1 MAASKLT
8 PKAFPGILK
17 PYIKT
22 NKLAANLCCCQG
34 GGSLKPDS
42 GTEGFVRNRL
52 KGAAIVGQRILI
64 VDDKPD
70 IRDSICEY
78 MRIAGF
84 EAESAASAEA
94 ALDRI
99 RQAPFDVMIADIA
112 MPGLGGLELTR
123 LVKRD
128 HCADVIVMTG
138 YAQNYSYEDAINI
151 GASDFVI
158 KPVRYEELLLRVRR
172 VLRERELTDERN
184 RMLEKLQ
191 RLAITDGLTTLFNS
205 RHFYTQLELEA
216 DRSIRYKH
224 PLALLLIDIDRFKEF
239 NDTFGHLEGDK
250 VLMRFSQILKSC
262 LRANDSAYRYGGEEF
277 TVILPETAAEE
288 ARTVAQRIRVALEAE
303 RFSPPPGQ
311 PVSKTI
317 SIGVTEYASMEDMTT
332 FIRRADEAMYVSKQN
347 GRNRVSVLAPPPAR
361 ISNSTV

>member
-1 MAASKLT
+1 M
-8 PKAFPGILK
+8 
-17 PYIKT
+17 
-22 NKLAANLCCCQG
+22 
-34 GGSLKPDS
+34 
-42 GTEGFVRNRL
+42 
-52 KGAAIVGQRILI
+52 GQRILI
-64 VDDKPD
+64 VDDKTD
-70 IRDSICEY
+70 IRDSMCEY
-78 MRIAGF
+78 MRMAGF
-84 EAESAASAEA
+84 AAESAGSAEA
-94 ALDRI
+94 ALVLI
-99 RQAPFDVMIADIA
+99 REAPFDVMVADIE

-128 HCADVIVMTG
+128 SGTDVIVMTG
-138 YAQNYSYEDAINI
+138 YTQNYSYEDAINI

-172 VLRERELTDERN
+172 VLRERGLTEERN

-205 RHFYTQLELEA
+205 RHFYSQLELEA

-239 NDTFGHLEGDK
+239 NDSYGHLEGDK
-250 VLMRFSQILKSC
+250 VLVRFSQILKSC

-288 ARTVAQRIRVALEAE
+288 ARTVAQRIRAALEAE
-303 RFSPPPGQ
+303 RFLPAPGH
-311 PVSKTI
+311 PVSRTI
-317 SIGVTEYASMEDMTT
+317 SIGVTEYSPMEDMTA

-347 GRNRVSVLAPPPAR
+347 GRNRVSVLAPPTAR
-361 ISNSTV
+361 ISNSGV

>member
-1 MAASKLT
+1 M
-8 PKAFPGILK
+8 
-17 PYIKT
+17 
-22 NKLAANLCCCQG
+22 
-34 GGSLKPDS
+34 
-42 GTEGFVRNRL
+42 
-52 KGAAIVGQRILI
+52 GQRILI

-70 IRDSICEY
+70 IRDSMCEY
-78 MRIAGF
+78 MRMAGF
-84 EAESAASAEA
+84 AAESAGSAEA
-94 ALDRI
+94 ALVLI
-99 RQAPFDVMIADIA
+99 REAPFDVMVADIE

-128 HCADVIVMTG
+128 SGTDVIVMTG
-138 YAQNYSYEDAINI
+138 YTQNYSYEDAINI

-172 VLRERELTDERN
+172 VLRERGLTQERN

-205 RHFYTQLELEA
+205 RHFYSQLELEA

-239 NDTFGHLEGDK
+239 NDSYGHLEGDK
-250 VLMRFSQILKSC
+250 VLVRFSQILKSC

-288 ARTVAQRIRVALEAE
+288 ARTVAQRIRVALETE
-303 RFSPPPGQ
+303 RFQ
-311 PVSKTI
+311 PAPECQVSRTI
-317 SIGVTEYASMEDMTT
+317 SIGVTEYSPMEDMTA

-347 GRNRVSVLAPPPAR
+347 GRNRVSVIAPPAAR
-361 ISNSTV
+361 ISNSGP

>member
-1 MAASKLT
+1 M
-8 PKAFPGILK
+8 
-17 PYIKT
+17 
-22 NKLAANLCCCQG
+22 
-34 GGSLKPDS
+34 
-42 GTEGFVRNRL
+42 
-52 KGAAIVGQRILI
+52 GQRILI
-64 VDDKPD
+64 VDDKTD
-70 IRDSICEY
+70 IRDSMCEY
-78 MRIAGF
+78 MRMAGF
-84 EAESAASAEA
+84 AAESAGSAEA
-94 ALDRI
+94 ALVLI
-99 RQAPFDVMIADIA
+99 REALFDVMVADIE

-128 HCADVIVMTG
+128 SGTDVIVMTG
-138 YAQNYSYEDAINI
+138 YTQNYSYEDAINI

-172 VLRERELTDERN
+172 VLRERGLTEERN

-205 RHFYTQLELEA
+205 RHFYSQLELEA

-239 NDTFGHLEGDK
+239 NDSYGHLEGDK
-250 VLMRFSQILKSC
+250 VLVRFSQILKSC

-288 ARTVAQRIRVALEAE
+288 ARTVAQRIRAALEAE
-303 RFSPPPGQ
+303 RFLPSPGH
-311 PVSKTI
+311 PVSRTI
-317 SIGVTEYASMEDMTT
+317 SIGVTEYSPMEDMTA

-347 GRNRVSVLAPPPAR
+347 GRNRVSVLAPPTAR
-361 ISNSTV
+361 ISNSGV

>member
-1 MAASKLT
+1 L
-8 PKAFPGILK
+8 
-17 PYIKT
+17 
-22 NKLAANLCCCQG
+22 
-34 GGSLKPDS
+34 
-42 GTEGFVRNRL
+42 V
-52 KGAAIVGQRILI
+52 
-64 VDDKPD
+64 VDDKPE
-70 IRDSICEY
+70 IRDTICEF
-78 MRIAGF
+78 MRMAGF
-84 EAESAASAEA
+84 EAETSASAEA

-99 RQAPFDVMIADIA
+99 RQTPFDVMIADIA

-138 YAQNYSYEDAINI
+138 YTQNYTYEEAINI

-224 PLALLLIDIDRFKEF
+224 PLSMLLIDIDRFKEF

-250 VLMRFSQILKSC
+250 VLVRFSQILKSC
-262 LRANDSAYRYGGEEF
+262 LRAHDSAYRYGGEEF
-277 TVILPETAAEE
+277 TVILPETTAEE
-288 ARTVAQRIRVALEAE
+288 ARTVAQRIRTALAAE
-303 RFSPPPGQ
+303 CFMPSPGRS
-311 PVSKTI
+311 VSKTI
-317 SIGVTEYASMEDMTT
+317 SIGVTEYAPMEDMTT

-347 GRNRVSVLAPPPAR
+347 GRNRVSVIAPPVAQ